1 MAEISC
7 SEVANFNLLLLV
19 GKELICAC
27 SMYFHRCLTLC
38 LIVPRSRLEY
48 GRLYS
53 KILHSVVSSLQ
64 TVNGNRTTSATGRSV
79 LPSISDASQ
88 PYLELRYRSTLCQ
101 QLVVSLIHGL
111 LLYNDRGTIKRD
123 DNDRGKD
130 ESVFL
135 GEEQTS
141 IFSSD
146 ELLFLKQLIDE
157 LLQSQDI
164 HQMSSRSRTRD
175 SVEQSEF
182 QSSACY
188 TLMSLLK
195 INNNDNT
202 ENNYGKNNNNVPL
215 VSDSVSL
222 SFVRADLI
230 QAKEIIANL

>member
-1 MAEISC
+1 M
-7 SEVANFNLLLLV
+7 
-19 GKELICAC
+19 
-27 SMYFHRCLTLC
+27 
-38 LIVPRSRLEY
+38 
-48 GRLYS
+48 
-53 KILHSVVSSLQ
+53 
-64 TVNGNRTTSATGRSV
+64 NGNRTTSATGRSV

-135 GEEQTS
+135 GEERTS